1 MRLTTTLS
9 SALLLLALSAC
20 GNREVLE
27 PYAAANHSTVSLA
40 GNWEL
45 EGDSDAIARQLSR
58 AIRETDGIRDDRPIA
73 RPQQSRSRS
82 STNSRAQGGLT
93 YVFFKNADALKIT
106 QTPSALF
113 ISFNRAVVEE
123 YRFGEMRRISVG
135 QAEAQRVSG
144 WDGPDYVVDTL
155 DRHGMKISERYSL
168 STDRETLLRKVT
180 FRGRNNESAI
190 VFQTFKRA
198 R

>member
-1 MRLTTTLS
+1 MRLTKTFS
-9 SALLLLALSAC
+9 IALLLLALTAC

-27 PYAAANHSTVSLA
+27 SYASANQSTVSLA
-40 GNWEL
+40 GNWVL
-45 EGDSDAIARQLSR
+45 QGDSTAIARELSR
-58 AIRETDGIRDDRPIA
+58 AIRETDGIRDDRYIA
-73 RPQQSRSRS
+73 PPRQGRSRS
-82 STNSRAQGGLT
+82 GTSARAQGRLT

-113 ISFNRAVVEE
+113 ISFNRAIVEE

-135 QAEAQRVSG
+135 EAEAQRVSG

-168 STDRETLLRKVT
+168 STDREKLLRKVT

-190 VFQTFKRA
+190 VFQTFTRT